1 MKQAAVVALLWAL
14 CLSVFVGLNGLAHDP
29 LSRLDPVLRSL
40 ILAPEGAPLPQP
52 AALGQTSILGEYQIS
67 LAPSAGD
74 ERIGVLAKV
83 RGSVEASSFLGYPV
97 RGEAGSVLSLS
108 IPLSELLQFAASDEV
123 IYVEAAWRTRPTLDA
138 SIPAIGAAS
147 VHAPP
152 SSLLGENVI
161 VGIVDTGVDYSHLD
175 FRFDSDGN
183 GIEESSR
190 ILAILDQTDGL
201 YGMEYSRAQ
210 IESDLALGHGS
221 NAGEVRQSD
230 DDGHGTHI
238 ASIAAGD
245 GSSSS
250 QGFVGVAPE
259 AWIIVVKT
267 SFFTSDILSGVD
279 YVFDQ
284 ADMLGLPAVVNLSL
298 GGHDGPHDGT
308 SLFEQGLDELASR
321 PGRLIVV
328 SAGNEGD
335 QSIHA
340 AATLQGTAHEFDL
353 EIANWEAEAS
363 LWYPGSSQFTITIVP
378 PTDAPIVVPTGTS
391 SGYVT
396 TSNGIAYV
404 DNASTGAH
412 PGNGDHEAYIRLS
425 GVSSGDR
432 WRIVVRDDGGGG
444 RFDAWLISNAGS
456 FVGGDS
462 SSTIDEPGNARGV
475 LTVGSFNSKG
485 SWPSLAGPQDE
496 SATYAV
502 GALSSFSSH
511 GPTRDGRTKPEIC
524 APGAWIAAALSA
536 DAYQF
541 SYLTHPDGVHAM
553 ELGTSMAAPHVSGA
567 VALLLSLDS
576 TLTTSE
582 VRSILTGTAARN
594 ANTGSVPN
602 PSWGWGKL
610 DVASAIQS
618 MGPVGPPPEVSS
630 IPIRV
635 AENPVRAK
643 ALFVY
648 STPDETAW
656 ASLRVFSIS
665 GRLLFEREVNP
676 RSPAF
681 EWDLRTNE
689 GETLAAGLYLFV
701 LVSDLGASAVGK
713 LVIEP

>member
-1 MKQAAVVALLWAL
+1 VKQPVVIALLCAL
-14 CLSVFVGLNGLAHDP
+14 CLFLFVDLNSLAGDP

-40 ILAPEGAPLPQP
+40 VLVSEGTPLPQP
-52 AALGQTSILGEYQIS
+52 TTLGKASILGEYQITF
-67 LAPSAGD
+67 APSTRD
-74 ERIGVLAKV
+74 VRIGVLARV
-83 RGSVEASSFLGYPV
+83 RGSVEVSSFLGHPV
-97 RGEAGSVLSLS
+97 RGQAGSILSLS

-123 IYVEAAWRTRPTLDA
+123 VYVEAAWRTRSTLDA
-138 SIPAIGAAS
+138 SIPAIGATS

-161 VGIVDTGVDYSHLD
+161 VGIVDTGVDYTHLD
-175 FRFDSDGN
+175 FRLDSDGD
-183 GIEESSR
+183 GIEESTR

-201 YGMEYSRAQ
+201 YGMEYSRSE
-210 IESDLALGHGS
+210 IETDLALGHGS
-221 NAGEVRQSD
+221 HAGEVRQSD

-245 GSSSS
+245 GSSSYY
-250 QGFVGVAPE
+250 GLVGVAPE

-267 SFFTSDILSGVD
+267 SFFTSDILAGVE

-308 SLFEQGLDELASR
+308 SLFEQGLDEMASG

-335 QSIHA
+335 QLLHA
-340 AATLQGTAHEFDL
+340 AATLQGDAHEFDL
-353 EIANWEAEAS
+353 EVANWEAEAI
-363 LWYPGSSQFTITIVP
+363 LWYPGSSQFTITVVP

-396 TSNGIAYV
+396 TSNGIAYI
-404 DNASTGAH
+404 DNASAGAH
-412 PGNGDHEAYIRLS
+412 PGNGDHEAYVRLS
-425 GVSSGDR
+425 SVSSGDR

-444 RFDAWLISNAGS
+444 RFDAWLLSNAGS

-462 SSTIDEPGNARGV
+462 SSTIDEPGNAHGV
-475 LTVGSFNSKG
+475 LTVGSFNSKA

-496 SATYAV
+496 SAAYVV
-502 GALSSFSSH
+502 GTMSSFSSQ

-524 APGAWIAAALSA
+524 APGALIAAALSA

-567 VALLLSLDS
+567 IALLLSLDS

-582 VRSILTGTAARN
+582 VRSILTGTATRD

-610 DVASAIQS
+610 DVASAVLS
-618 MGPVGPPPEVSS
+618 MGPAGPLPEVPS

-635 AENPVRAK
+635 AENPVHEK
-643 ALFVY
+643 ALFIY

-656 ASLRVFSIS
+656 ASLRIFSIS
-665 GRLLFEREVNP
+665 GRPLFEREVNP
-676 RSPAF
+676 RGPAF
-681 EWDLRTNE
+681 AWNLRTSG
-689 GETLAAGLYLFV
+689 GERLAAGLYLYV
-701 LVSDLGASAVGK
+701 LVTDLGASAVGK